1 MGQFLDAA
9 KIINSAVQLV
19 KVVANTTRV
28 LSDPNSTPEEKQDA
42 SQASVLAKKKIADQG
57 QANASIKP
65 KAKAKGGAV
74 TKMYHGGMAHGKK
87 HMYLG
92 GDSSV
97 KDNAGLRA
105 LKLKSPATYTKI
117 TGRNA

>member
-1 MGQFLDAA
+1 
-9 KIINSAVQLV
+9 
-19 KVVANTTRV
+19 VANIFEKLYPLAKAATNTFQLGSIAASAIRVATDV
-28 LSDPNSTPEEKQDA
+28 LSSKEEVTDA
-42 SQASVLAKKKIADQG
+42 NRAKRLADKKIAAD
-57 QANASIKP
+57 N
-65 KAKAKGGAV
+65 KAKGGAV

>member
-1 MGQFLDAA
+1 MSTLSEAA
-9 KIINSAVQLV
+9 KRLGD
-19 KVVANTTRV
+19 K
-28 LSDPNSTPEEKQDA
+28 NSTPEELKDA
-42 SQASVLAKKKIADQG
+42 RKAQTLGNKKVKKE
-57 QANASIKP
+57 N
-65 KAKAKGGAV
+65 KGGAV
-74 TKMYHGGMAHGKK
+74 TKMYNGGMAHGRK

-105 LKLKSPATYTKI
+105 LKIKSPETYTKI

>member
-1 MGQFLDAA
+1 MGAFVDTVNAISSAA
-9 KIINSAVQLV
+9 QLV
-19 KVVANTTRV
+19 EALANLSKLKGDPSLTTEKKE
-28 LSDPNSTPEEKQDA
+28 DINAAST
-42 SQASVLAKKKIADQG
+42 LARKKIA
-57 QANASIKP
+57 NS
-65 KAKAKGGAV
+65 KAKGGAV
-74 TKMYHGGMAHGKK
+74 TKMYNGGMASGKK

-105 LKLKSPATYTKI
+105 LKIKSPETYTKI

>member
-1 MGQFLDAA
+1 MSILDIMKTASTVFAIRDSLSAAA
-9 KIINSAVQLV
+9 KILGD
-19 KVVANTTRV
+19 K
-28 LSDPNSTPEEKQDA
+28 DSTPEEKSEARKAQN
-42 SQASVLAKKKIADQG
+42 LGNKKVQEK
-57 QANASIKP
+57 
-65 KAKAKGGAV
+65 KAKGGAV
-74 TKMYHGGMAHGKK
+74 TKMYNGGMASGKK

-105 LKLKSPATYTKI
+105 LKIKSPSTYTKI

>member
-1 MGQFLDAA
+1 MSILDIMRTASTVFAIRDSLSAAA
-9 KIINSAVQLV
+9 KILGN
-19 KVVANTTRV
+19 K
-28 LSDPNSTPEEKQDA
+28 DSTPEEKSEARKAQN
-42 SQASVLAKKKIADQG
+42 LGNKKVQEK
-57 QANASIKP
+57 N
-65 KAKAKGGAV
+65 KGGAV
-74 TKMYHGGMAHGKK
+74 TKMYHGGMAHGRK

-105 LKLKSPATYTKI
+105 LKIKSPSTYTKI